1 MSNFSK
7 GNELYNTRN
16 YSDAINYY
24 KKALDNDECKC
35 HSYYNAGVCYIKL
48 KQYEKAIEMITKAL
62 ELYQDSKYFFNL
74 AYCYSMINNLYVT
87 AFGRYHRPSHPLLCY
102 YFL

>member
-74 AYCYSMINNLYVT
+74 AWALDNADIDCEKAISLIL
-87 AFGRYHRPSHPLLCY
+87 SKISK
-102 YFL
+102 

>member
-48 KQYEKAIEMITKAL
+48 TGVLNVKL
-62 ELYQDSKYFFNL
+62 LYQML
-74 AYCYSMINNLYVT
+74 
-87 AFGRYHRPSHPLLCY
+87 R
-102 YFL
+102 

>member
-35 HSYYNAGVCYIKL
+35 HSYYNAGV
-48 KQYEKAIEMITKAL
+48 
-62 ELYQDSKYFFNL
+62 
-74 AYCYSMINNLYVT
+74 
-87 AFGRYHRPSHPLLCY
+87 
-102 YFL
+102 

>member
-24 KKALDNDECKC
+24 KKALNNDGV
-35 HSYYNAGVCYIKL
+35 NATVTI
-48 KQYEKAIEMITKAL
+48 M
-62 ELYQDSKYFFNL
+62 L
-74 AYCYSMINNLYVT
+74 AFAT
-87 AFGRYHRPSHPLLCY
+87 
-102 YFL
+102 

>member
-24 KKALDNDECKC
+24 KKALNNDECKC

-48 KQYEKAIEMITKAL
+48 SNMKK
-62 ELYQDSKYFFNL
+62 
-74 AYCYSMINNLYVT
+74 
-87 AFGRYHRPSHPLLCY
+87 LLK
-102 YFL
+102 

>member
-48 KQYEKAIEMITKAL
+48 KQYEK
-62 ELYQDSKYFFNL
+62 
-74 AYCYSMINNLYVT
+74 
-87 AFGRYHRPSHPLLCY
+87 LLK
-102 YFL
+102 